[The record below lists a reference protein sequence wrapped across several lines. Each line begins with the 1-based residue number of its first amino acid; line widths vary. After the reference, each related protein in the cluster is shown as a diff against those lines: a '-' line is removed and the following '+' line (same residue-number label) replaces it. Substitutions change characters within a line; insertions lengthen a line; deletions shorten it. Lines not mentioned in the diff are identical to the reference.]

1 MIRTIRLFH
10 TPLLAFP
17 LLLAACSGGDF
28 SGASKLQSAGDTIRV
43 TVVPVRSERVD
54 VRRTYT
60 GIVSAFEEVSISSGS
75 PGRIARLRVDVGARV
90 RRGQLLVDMDSTTL
104 LTSRAQLVTLER
116 DFRRIDTL
124 YRVGSMSA
132 QQWAQAKTQL
142 EVARAQLANLAVNTR
157 LTSPIDGVVT
167 GRYYHAGELYS
178 MTPSAA
184 SGGRAAILIVMQTDP
199 VKISVPVPEG
209 DIANVQDGQK
219 VDVQLDAYPHEHFTG
234 SVYRVA
240 PTLDAVTHTT
250 AVEVTVPNAKGTI
263 RPGMYARTTFTYGQR
278 ECVLVPDLAVQRQR
292 GTNEKYVFVAQ
303 DGVVRRTVVELG
315 DQIGDSYATL
325 SGLKGSEQVVVSGF
339 QNLRDS
345 ALVKVVE

>member
-1 MIRTIRLFH
+1 MIRTIRRFH
-10 TPLLAFP
+10 IPLLGFP

-28 SGASKLQSAGDTIRV
+28 SGESKLQSAGDTIRV

-54 VRRTYT
+54 VMRTYT

-199 VKISVPVPEG
+199 VKIAVPVPEG
-209 DIANVQDGQK
+209 DIANVQEGQK

-240 PTLDAVTHTT
+240 P
-250 AVEVTVPNAKGTI
+250 NAKGTI
-263 RPGMYARTTFTYGQR
+263 RPGMYARATFTYGQR

-345 ALVKVVE
+345 ALIKVVE